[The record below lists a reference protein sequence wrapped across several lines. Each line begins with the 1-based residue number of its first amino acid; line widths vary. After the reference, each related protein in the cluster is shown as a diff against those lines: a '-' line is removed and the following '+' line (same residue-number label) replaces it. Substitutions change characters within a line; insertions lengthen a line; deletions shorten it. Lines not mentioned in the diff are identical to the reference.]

1 MPRML
6 LAGDVGG
13 TKTLLGIFSEEHRHL
28 VRVREAR
35 FATLNFP
42 SLESICAEFLG
53 AAGQTPEIAA
63 ACFGVPGPVV
73 GGTATPSN
81 IRWGI
86 SDKSMSSALGGV
98 PVTLVNDLGA
108 TAQGVIHLPESDSV
122 VINPGASLL
131 YGNIAV
137 IAAGTGLGEAALL
150 AAKGGRHQLI
160 SSEGG
165 HSSFAP
171 VGDEQIELL
180 RFLEHEYGHVSWER
194 VLSGHGQVNIYR
206 FLRGR
211 SSTPEPQWLSD
222 ALGEG
227 DPAEVISEAGLGG
240 RDSVCAHAV
249 EMFCAMYGAE
259 AGNLA
264 LKVLALGGVFL
275 CGGIAPKILR
285 GLQGEAFTRGFTGK
299 GRLAAMLKQIEV
311 RVVTNP
317 DVALLGAA
325 HSARAML

>member
-1 MPRML
+1 MPRLL

-13 TKTLLGIFSEEHRHL
+13 TKTVLGIFAEEHRHL
-28 VRVREAR
+28 VLVREAR
-35 FATLNFP
+35 FATLQFS
-42 SLESICAEFLG
+42 SLESICAEFL
-53 AAGQTPEIAA
+53 AAASDCEIAA
-63 ACFGVPGPVV
+63 ACFGVPGPVI

-86 SDKSMSSALGGV
+86 SDKSISSALGGV
-98 PVTLVNDLGA
+98 PVTLINDLGA
-108 TAQGVIHLPESDSV
+108 TAQGVIHLTESDSV

-150 AAKGGRHQLI
+150 AVKGGRYQLI

-180 RFLEHEYGHVSWER
+180 RFLEREFGHVSWER
-194 VLSGHGQVNIYR
+194 VLSGPGQVNIYR
-206 FLRGR
+206 FLRSR
-211 SSTPEPQWLSD
+211 SATPQPQWLSAALAAGD
-222 ALGEG
+222 A
-227 DPAEVISEAGLGG
+227 AAVISEAGLSG
-240 RDSVCAHAV
+240 RDSVCTHAV

-285 GLQGEAFTRGFTGK
+285 VLQDGEFARGFTGK

-311 RVVTNP
+311 RVITSP

>member
-1 MPRML
+1 MPRLL

-13 TKTLLGIFSEEHRHL
+13 TKTVLGIFAEEHRHL
-28 VRVREAR
+28 VLVREAR
-35 FATLNFP
+35 FATLQFS
-42 SLESICAEFLG
+42 SLESICAEFL
-53 AAGQTPEIAA
+53 AAASDCEIAA
-63 ACFGVPGPVV
+63 ACFGVPGPVI

-81 IRWGI
+81 IHWGI
-86 SDKSMSSALGGV
+86 SDKSLSSALGGV
-98 PVTLVNDLGA
+98 PVTLINDLGA

-131 YGNIAV
+131 YGNVAV

-150 AAKGGRHQLI
+150 AAKGGRYQLI

-171 VGDEQIELL
+171 VGDQQIELL
-180 RFLEHEYGHVSWER
+180 RFLERQFGHVSWER
-194 VLSGHGQVNIYR
+194 VLSGPGQVNIYR
-206 FLRGR
+206 FLRSR
-211 SSTPEPQWLSD
+211 SSVPEPQWLGAALAAGD
-222 ALGEG
+222 A
-227 DPAEVISEAGLGG
+227 AQVISEAGLRG

-285 GLQGEAFTRGFTGK
+285 VLQDGEFARGFTGK

-311 RVVTNP
+311 RVITSP

>member
-1 MPRML
+1 MPRLL

-13 TKTLLGIFSEEHRHL
+13 TKTLLGIFAEDHRHL
-28 VRVREAR
+28 VLVREAR
-35 FATLNFP
+35 FATPQFP

-53 AAGQTPEIAA
+53 AASEAEIAA
-63 ACFGVPGPVV
+63 ACFGVPGPVI

-81 IRWGI
+81 IHWGI
-86 SDKSMSSALGGV
+86 SDKSLSSGLGGV
-98 PVTLVNDLGA
+98 PVTLINDLAA

-131 YGNIAV
+131 YGNVAV

-150 AAKGGRHQLI
+150 AAKGGRYQLI

-180 RFLEHEYGHVSWER
+180 RFLEREFGHVSWER
-194 VLSGHGQVNIYR
+194 VLSGPGQVNIYR
-206 FLRGR
+206 FLRSR
-211 SSTPEPQWLSD
+211 SSVAEPQWLGAALATSD
-222 ALGEG
+222 A
-227 DPAEVISEAGLGG
+227 AQVISEAGLSG
-240 RDSVCAHAV
+240 RDNVCTHAV

-275 CGGIAPKILR
+275 CGGIAPKILH
-285 GLQGEAFTRGFTGK
+285 GLQGGEFMRGFTGK
-299 GRLAAMLKQIEV
+299 GRLATMLKQIEV

-317 DVALLGAA
+317 DATLLGAA

>member
-1 MPRML
+1 MPRLL

-13 TKTLLGIFSEEHRHL
+13 TKTLLGIFAEDHRHL
-28 VRVREAR
+28 VLVREAR
-35 FATLNFP
+35 FATAQFP

-53 AAGQTPEIAA
+53 AAREGEIVA
-63 ACFGVPGPVV
+63 ACFGVPGPVI
-73 GGTATPSN
+73 GGTARPSN

-98 PVTLVNDLGA
+98 PVTLINDLGA

-150 AAKGGRHQLI
+150 SSKGGRYQLI
-160 SSEGG
+160 ASEGG

-180 RFLEHEYGHVSWER
+180 RFLEREFGHVSWER
-194 VLSGHGQVNIYR
+194 VLSGPGLVNIYR

-211 SSTPEPQWLSD
+211 SSAPEPPWLSA
-222 ALGEG
+222 ALAAG
-227 DPAEVISEAGLGG
+227 DPAPVISEAGLSG
-240 RDSVCAHAV
+240 RDGVCAHAV
-249 EMFCAMYGAE
+249 EMFCAIYGAE
-259 AGNLA
+259 AGNVA

-275 CGGIAPKILR
+275 CGGIAPKILP
-285 GLQGEAFTRGFTGK
+285 GLRHGEFMRGFAGK
-299 GRLAAMLKQIEV
+299 GRMATMLKQIEV

-317 DVALLGAA
+317 NTALLGAA